1 MILQII
7 DTAAIAIGIPG
18 ILLLTLLF
26 IAVSVST
33 GIITFR
39 IRTKAYRSGREN
51 EEESNDTGENDS

>member
-1 MILQII
+1 MILQIT

-39 IRTKAYRSGREN
+39 IRTKSYRSGREK